1 MLTMTYGKFKQ
12 KNFTDIH
19 GSIIPATATEHMEL
33 HGLWYV
39 GALLSSTSLSFL
51 ALKCLNFTKSAGVT
65 QTSLNS

>member
-1 MLTMTYGKFKQ
+1 METLWGTSISYADNDLWEIKQ

-39 GALLSSTSLSFL
+39 GALLSSTS
-51 ALKCLNFTKSAGVT
+51 
-65 QTSLNS
+65 